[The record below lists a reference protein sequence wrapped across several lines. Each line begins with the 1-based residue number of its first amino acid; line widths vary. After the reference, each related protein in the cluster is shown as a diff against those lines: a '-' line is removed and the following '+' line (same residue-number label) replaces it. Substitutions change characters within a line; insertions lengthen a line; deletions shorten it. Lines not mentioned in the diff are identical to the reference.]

1 MGDKWFKNRQE
12 LGKKGEDA
20 ALEYLLQ
27 RGMKLLERN
36 WRCGHKELD
45 LVMEEEGF
53 IRIVE
58 VRTREYPS
66 IVEPFES
73 ITVQKRSRVIAAAKG
88 YMAQKGKFLQG
99 GKEVVFDIVSV
110 LFNGELF
117 EVKYM
122 GEAFAPKW

>member
-12 LGKKGEDA
+12 LGKRGEEV

-73 ITVQKRSRVIAAAKG
+73 ITVQKRSRVITAAKG

-99 GKEVVFDIVSV
+99 GKEVVFDVVSV

-122 GEAFAPKW
+122 REAFAPKW

>member
-12 LGKKGEDA
+12 LGKRGEEV

-122 GEAFAPKW
+122 REAFAPKW

>member
-12 LGKKGEDA
+12 LGKRGEEV

-122 GEAFAPKW
+122 REAFAPEW